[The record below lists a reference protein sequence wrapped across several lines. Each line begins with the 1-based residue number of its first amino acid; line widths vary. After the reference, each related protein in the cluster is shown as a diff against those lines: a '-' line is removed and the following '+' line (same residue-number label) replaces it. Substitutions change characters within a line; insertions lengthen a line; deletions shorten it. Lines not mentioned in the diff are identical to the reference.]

1 MAPDQRRHPR
11 LKPKLLSS
19 RVRVGG
25 ALHLGLA
32 VENLSLGGAFV
43 RCASSP
49 PLRTHAT
56 VEVLVPGQAQ
66 PLVMPGAVVFVVTP
80 AQAVAGHRTSGFA
93 IQFVDPLPPR
103 TQQGLERLLRGLDP
117 ATPIPLDTGEQPTGS
132 LPRPVAGAAREP
144 AAELTVLRER
154 LAQQEREL
162 ERLRLENE
170 RLRAAQRPAPRR
182 S

>member
-1 MAPDQRRHPR
+1 MTPDLRRHPR
-11 LKPKLLSS
+11 LRPKLLSS

-56 VEVLVPGQAQ
+56 VELLVPGQAQ
-66 PLVMPGAVVFVVTP
+66 PLVLPGAVVFVVTP
-80 AQAVAGHRTSGFA
+80 AQAVAGHRAAGFA
-93 IQFVDPLPPR
+93 IQFVDALAPR
-103 TQQGLERLLRGLDP
+103 TRQGLERLLRGLDP
-117 ATPIPLDTGEQPTGS
+117 RAPIPLDTGAQPTGS
-132 LPRPVAGAAREP
+132 MPTVPADAATDP
-144 AAELTVLRER
+144 SAELAVLRQR
-154 LAQQEREL
+154 LAEQQREL
-162 ERLRLENE
+162 DRLRLENE
-170 RLRAAQRPAPRR
+170 RLRAAPRR